1 MSQSPTPATHIIVK
15 GAREH
20 NLKNIAIDIPKN
32 KLVVMTGLSGSGKS
46 SLAFDTIYAEGQRKY
61 VESLSSYARQF
72 LGVMHKPDVDSIEGL
87 SPAISIDQ
95 KTTSHNP
102 RSTVGTITEIY
113 DYLRLLFARIG
124 HPHCPNCGKD
134 IAPQTI
140 DQIHAQLLDAITLK
154 AKSNPVTRW
163 LIVSPIVRDKK
174 GEFSGL
180 LTNLKQKGF
189 LRVRI
194 DGHVKRLDEDITL
207 IKTNKHSIDV
217 VVDRVS
223 LAKSNLKQDEFVQSL
238 RTRLHQSLQSALDL
252 SNGLVVAVEVLDP
265 GEDFPE
271 APKQMHETL
280 YSQELACA
288 DCRIS
293 FGEVEPRLFS
303 FNTPHGAC
311 PTCTGLG
318 TLLKFDPSKYL
329 APALSVPEGA
339 IIPLANAFSHET
351 WLAKKVRA
359 LFMHYGVDYKT
370 PFGKLDESFK
380 KLLLDGDSSVI
391 RVSGTNVHGY
401 MTSFKTTFDGF
412 SELLKQRHRETTSD
426 YVRGQLEAYMT
437 KEVCPTCLGSR
448 LKKEALSV
456 TVTDKNI
463 HDVVSTQIEKT
474 HAWVQLLQQSIEDA
488 NSHLL
493 TPSEKTIA
501 KMVVKEIAARLN
513 FLQSVGLGYLTLDRE
528 AATLAGGE
536 AQRIRLA
543 SQIGTGLTGVL
554 YVLDEPSI
562 GLHPRDNTR
571 LITTLKNLRDLG
583 NSVLVVEHDKEIML
597 EADHLIDIGPLAGEH
612 GGEVIFEGTLES
624 APKNAKSL
632 TLDYVRGQK
641 QVDLR
646 YYQPDKV
653 AKALAISLQAN
664 KKILNQKL
672 RLKGAREHNL
682 KNISVDFPLG
692 KLVVVTGVSGSGKST
707 LIHDT
712 LYPSLKLA
720 LGLRVDRV
728 AECDALE
735 GSELVDRVIMID
747 QSPIGRTPRSNPATY
762 TKTFDYIREIFA
774 TTKDAKERGFKPGH
788 FSFNVPG
795 GRCEA
800 CKGDG
805 QVRIS
810 MQFLPD
816 VFVTCDVCK
825 GKRYNSETLTIQFK
839 GKSIADVLDTP
850 VSQAIPLFGA
860 HRNVLRKLKTLEHVG
875 LGYIRLGQSAPT
887 LSGGEAQRIKLSREL
902 STLSAGHNLY
912 LLDEP
917 TTGLHFEDVKKLL
930 MVLKTLTAQNN
941 TVIVI
946 EHNLDVIKNADYLID
961 LGPEGGDGG
970 GSVVGVGTPQELAAN
985 KKSYTGQYL
994 AHELLQT
1001 PTD

>member
-1 MSQSPTPATHIIVK
+1 M
-15 GAREH
+15 
-20 NLKNIAIDIPKN
+20 
-32 KLVVMTGLSGSGKS
+32 
-46 SLAFDTIYAEGQRKY
+46 
-61 VESLSSYARQF
+61 
-72 LGVMHKPDVDSIEGL
+72 
-87 SPAISIDQ
+87 
-95 KTTSHNP
+95 
-102 RSTVGTITEIY
+102 
-113 DYLRLLFARIG
+113 
-124 HPHCPNCGKD
+124 
-134 IAPQTI
+134 
-140 DQIHAQLLDAITLK
+140 
-154 AKSNPVTRW
+154 
-163 LIVSPIVRDKK
+163 
-174 GEFSGL
+174 
-180 LTNLKQKGF
+180 LTNLKQKGY
-189 LRVRI
+189 LRVRL
-194 DGHVKRLDEDITL
+194 DGQVRRLDEDITL

-217 VVDRVS
+217 VIDRIS
-223 LAKSNLKQDEFVQSL
+223 LSKSNLRQEEFMTQL
-238 RTRLHQSLQSALDL
+238 KTRLHQSLQTALDL
-252 SNGLVVAVEVLDP
+252 SNGLVMAVEVLDS
-265 GEDFPE
+265 GVDFPE
-271 APKQMHETL
+271 SPKQMQEQL
-280 YSQELACA
+280 FSQELACIS
-288 DCRIS
+288 CGIS

-318 TLLKFDPSKYL
+318 TLMKFDPSKYL
-329 APALSVPEGA
+329 APTLSVPEGA
-339 IIPLANAFSHET
+339 VIPLANAFSHET
-351 WLAKKVRA
+351 WLTKKVRA
-359 LFMHYGVDYKT
+359 LFVHYEVDFKT
-370 PFGKLDESFK
+370 PFNKLDESFK
-380 KLLLDGDSSVI
+380 KLLLYGDSSVI
-391 RVSGTNVHGY
+391 EVSGTNSHGY
-401 MTSFKTTFDGF
+401 LTSFKTKFDGF
-412 SELLKQRHRETTSD
+412 NELLKARHRETTSD
-426 YVRGQLEAYMT
+426 YVRSQLEAYMT
-437 KEVCPTCLGSR
+437 KEVCPTCQGAR

-456 TVTDKNI
+456 SVIDKNI
-463 HDVVSTQIEKT
+463 HQVVSTQIEHTQHWVKT
-474 HAWVQLLQQSIEDA
+474 LQGSIDDP
-488 NSHLL
+488 NSSLL
-493 TPSEKTIA
+493 TQSEKTIA
-501 KMVVKEIAARLN
+501 NMVVKEIASRLN

-583 NSVLVVEHDKEIML
+583 NSVIVVEHDKEIMM
-597 EADHLIDIGPLAGEH
+597 ESDYLIDIGPKAGEH
-612 GGEVIFEGTLES
+612 GGTVVFEGSIKATTN
-624 APKNAKSL
+624 KTDSL
-632 TLDYVRGQK
+632 TLDYVFGRK

-646 YYQPDKV
+646 AYEPKKV
-653 AKALAISLQAN
+653 AKDLAISLGSAS
-664 KKILNQKL
+664 KSTNQLLK
-672 RLKGAREHNL
+672 LKGAREHNL

-712 LYPSLKLA
+712 LYPGIKLA

-728 AECDALE
+728 GECDSLE
-735 GSELVDRVIMID
+735 GTEMIDRVIMID

-774 TTKDAKERGFKPGH
+774 STKDAKERGFKPGH

-816 VFVTCDVCK
+816 VYVTCDVCK
-825 GKRYNSETLTIQFK
+825 GKRYNSQTLSVQFK
-839 GKSIADVLDTP
+839 GKTIADILDTP

-902 STLSAGHNLY
+902 SSMSSGHNVY

-946 EHNLDVIKNADYLID
+946 EHNLDVIKNADHLID
-961 LGPEGGDGG
+961 LGPEGGDDG
-970 GSVVGVGTPQELAAN
+970 GSLVGVGTPTELAQN
-985 KKSYTGQYL
+985 KKSFTGEYL
-994 AHELLQT
+994 RHEFKSLPESGL
-1001 PTD
+1001 

>member
-1 MSQSPTPATHIIVK
+1 
-15 GAREH
+15 
-20 NLKNIAIDIPKN
+20 
-32 KLVVMTGLSGSGKS
+32 
-46 SLAFDTIYAEGQRKY
+46 
-61 VESLSSYARQF
+61 
-72 LGVMHKPDVDSIEGL
+72 
-87 SPAISIDQ
+87 
-95 KTTSHNP
+95 
-102 RSTVGTITEIY
+102 
-113 DYLRLLFARIG
+113 
-124 HPHCPNCGKD
+124 
-134 IAPQTI
+134 
-140 DQIHAQLLDAITLK
+140 
-154 AKSNPVTRW
+154 
-163 LIVSPIVRDKK
+163 
-174 GEFSGL
+174 
-180 LTNLKQKGF
+180 
-189 LRVRI
+189 
-194 DGHVKRLDEDITL
+194 
-207 IKTNKHSIDV
+207 
-217 VVDRVS
+217 
-223 LAKSNLKQDEFVQSL
+223 
-238 RTRLHQSLQSALDL
+238 
-252 SNGLVVAVEVLDP
+252 
-265 GEDFPE
+265 
-271 APKQMHETL
+271 
-280 YSQELACA
+280 
-288 DCRIS
+288 
-293 FGEVEPRLFS
+293 
-303 FNTPHGAC
+303 
-311 PTCTGLG
+311 
-318 TLLKFDPSKYL
+318 
-329 APALSVPEGA
+329 
-339 IIPLANAFSHET
+339 
-351 WLAKKVRA
+351 
-359 LFMHYGVDYKT
+359 
-370 PFGKLDESFK
+370 
-380 KLLLDGDSSVI
+380 
-391 RVSGTNVHGY
+391 